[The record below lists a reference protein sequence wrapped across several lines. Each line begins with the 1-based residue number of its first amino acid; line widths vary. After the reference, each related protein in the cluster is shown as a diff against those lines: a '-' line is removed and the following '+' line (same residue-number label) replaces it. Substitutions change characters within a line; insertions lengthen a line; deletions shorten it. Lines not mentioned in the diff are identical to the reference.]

1 MTEFGSILAVAVIL
15 WTVLILY
22 AVYVDSKVR
31 DLEKRI
37 KTLQGIVKK

>member
-1 MTEFGSILAVAVIL
+1 MTECGSILAVAVIL

-22 AVYVDSKVR
+22 AVYIDSKVR

-37 KTLQGIVKK
+37 KTLQDIVKK

>member
-37 KTLQGIVKK
+37 KTLQNIVKK

>member
-1 MTEFGSILAVAVIL
+1 MTEFGSILAVAAIL

-22 AVYVDSKVR
+22 AVYIDFKVR

-37 KTLQGIVKK
+37 KTLQDIVKK

>member
-22 AVYVDSKVR
+22 AVYIDSKVR
-31 DLEKRI
+31 DLEKKI
-37 KTLQGIVKK
+37 ESLQNLVKK